1 MKLLE
6 TLKDLSQKESVEFWI
21 EIEEGVEIEKRDK
34 KEFLEEKY
42 LDESV
47 SVRYINKDGKAGL
60 SYTTFLDLSELK
72 KAVSKAKILS
82 NCGVPSFF
90 PEIQEKYPEIS
101 FNSDLEINLKKIKE
115 SLNELEEKAFSFDS
129 AISRVEKIKLS
140 VGKVRYIL
148 IRDNQKLSFEKPF
161 CGFLVSVVAKNK
173 DKEASSY
180 EWYEGVDFNYRE
192 IARRVELACKKAL
205 ALSKTRKGK
214 NLKVSVLF
222 PSFVAVELLDLL
234 EFSFLGDEVLKGR
247 SYLKDKLWEKT
258 FSEKITIFDDGIN
271 PFLPESRPFD
281 DEGSAQN
288 KKVLVEKGVVKSFLF
303 DNYWKKEAE
312 KKGFRDLTAG
322 NSRRPDFSS
331 FPKISSTNFYI
342 EKGFLKK
349 EELIELENEVFE
361 VLEILG
367 AHTANSISGDFSFGV
382 SGIYYR
388 KGEPV
393 DYFCELALSGNL
405 FELFKN
411 VSEIGSDLSFYGST
425 GAPSLFVEKMDLG
438 GGKT

>member
-6 TLKDLSQKESVEFWI
+6 TLKDLSKKESVEFWI
-21 EIEEGVEIEKRDK
+21 KIEEGAEIEKRDK

-47 SVRYINKDGKAGL
+47 SIRYINKDGKAGL
-60 SYTTFLDLSELK
+60 SYATFLDPSEVK
-72 KAVSKAKILS
+72 KAVSRAKVLS
-82 NCGVPSFF
+82 SCGVPSLF
-90 PEIQEKYPEIS
+90 PEIQEKYPEV
-101 FNSDLEINLKKIKE
+101 FLNTDLEIDLKKMRE
-115 SLNELEEKAFSFDS
+115 TLNELEEKAFSFDS

-140 VGKVRYIL
+140 AGKIRYIL
-148 IRDNQKLSFEKPF
+148 IRDNKELSFEKPF
-161 CGFLVSVVAKNK
+161 CVFLISVVAKDK

-222 PSFVAVELLDLL
+222 SPFVAVELLDLL
-234 EFSFLGDEVLKGR
+234 EFSFLGDEILKGR
-247 SYLKDKLWEKT
+247 SYLKDKLGEKT
-258 FSEKITIFDDGIN
+258 FSKKITIFDDGIN
-271 PFLPESRPFD
+271 PYLLESRPFD

-288 KKVLVEKGVVKSFLF
+288 KKVLAEKGIVKTFLF

-312 KKGFRDLTAG
+312 KKGFRDITAG

-342 EKGFLKK
+342 EKGFLEREK
-349 EELIELENEVFE
+349 LLGLENEVFE

-367 AHTANSISGDFSFGV
+367 AHTANPISGDFSFGV

-393 DYFCELALSGNL
+393 DYFCEMALSGNL

-411 VSEIGSDLSFYGST
+411 ISKVGSDLSFYGST
-425 GAPSLFVEKMDLG
+425 GSPSLFVEKMDLG
-438 GGKT
+438 GGT